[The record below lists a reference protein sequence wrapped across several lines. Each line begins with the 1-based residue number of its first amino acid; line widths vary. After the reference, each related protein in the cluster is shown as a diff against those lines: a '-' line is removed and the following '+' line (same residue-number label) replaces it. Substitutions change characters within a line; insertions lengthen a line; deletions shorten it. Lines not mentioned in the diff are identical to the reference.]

1 MENTIK
7 VTLTA
12 AWPSLV
18 VLLSIYIIMRLTMYF
33 NGERRSFVLHEE
45 VFRLLFIAYLLVFF
59 RLVTSQDL
67 NTYTGTNF
75 IPFREILRYDI
86 GTLNFHKQ
94 VLGNILLFIPFGYF
108 VSCYCKI
115 KRLGPIVLVSF
126 LSSLVIEVV
135 QHFIGRSFD
144 VDDIIL
150 NVVGGVIGFLI
161 YISLSA
167 IYEHLPKFLKKD
179 WLLNIVSI
187 LLIAVV
193 ALYLFKII

>member
-7 VTLTA
+7 ATLTS

-45 VFRLLFIAYLLVFF
+45 LFRLLFIAYLLVFF

-75 IPFREILRYDI
+75 IPFREILRYNV
-86 GTLNFHKQ
+86 GTVNFYKQ

-115 KRLGPIVLVSF
+115 KHLGPITLVSF
-126 LSSLVIEVV
+126 LSSLVIEIV

-187 LLIAVV
+187 LLIALV